1 MRMIGQISTEDDARL
16 FTDYLFVKGIRCE
29 MESERDGSWMIWVLG
44 EDDLESASG
53 YLGKFQATPRDP
65 EFDSLAR
72 QAEDLRR
79 QVQLEDEKAAK
90 RQFLR
95 QDVFRSTAYGMG
107 RATKVLIGLCVLVWA
122 AREFGSNKDFWN
134 FLFISNYR
142 SGLPEIRDGQI
153 WRLITPILVHAPMPM
168 ILHLIFNLL
177 WLKDLGSMVEARQGA
192 LRLLLLVVA
201 ISIPSNLA
209 QYVMT
214 GPAFCGMSGVVYGLL
229 GYIWVKGKF
238 DPGSGYFLHP
248 NTMAFMMIWFVA
260 CLVIIPGIANWVH
273 GVGLAVGLAAGYLS
287 ALRASR

>member
-1 MRMIGQISTEDDARL
+1 MIGQISTEDDARL

-29 MESERDGSWMIWVLG
+29 IESERDGSWMIWVLG
-44 EDDLESASG
+44 EDDLETASDF
-53 YLGKFQATPRDP
+53 LSRFQANPRDP

-72 QAEDLRR
+72 QAEDLRK

-90 RQFLR
+90 RQFLK

-107 RATKVLIGLCVLVWA
+107 LATKVLIGLCVLVWA

-142 SGLPEIRDGQI
+142 TGLPEIRDGQI

-168 ILHLIFNLL
+168 ILHLVFNLL

-229 GYIWVKGKF
+229 GYIWIKGKF

-273 GVGLAVGLAAGYLS
+273 GVGLAVGLATGYLS
-287 ALRASR
+287 ALKASR